1 MAAQIVDVVFYDGVV
16 SKPWAA
22 KISPIDAQSVLIRY
36 GENLEQQRRYHY
48 QDMMLVGA
56 LGKINLSLNSKM
68 MRVLNFPKPCRSGFN
83 CEINRCSI
91 PSGNWNARQV

>member
-36 GENLEQQRRYHY
+36 GENLR
-48 QDMMLVGA
+48 A
-56 LGKINLSLNSKM
+56 TAALSLS
-68 MRVLNFPKPCRSGFN
+68 RHDVGGGTR
-83 CEINRCSI
+83 
-91 PSGNWNARQV
+91 